1 MTDKSPYVVSLRKKL
16 TTGDT
21 KDEWGSLKHHAEDFA
36 ENYPSDFFNMLEE
49 FLKSDNFNIHSLCF
63 LVELYLRSID
73 KDSLFEK
80 TVVIFRNQDIN
91 RRKREQ
97 IISSL
102 NNLIRSN

>member
-16 TTGDT
+16 TTVDT

-63 LVELYLRSID
+63 LVELYLGDID
-73 KDSLFEK
+73 KESLFEK
-80 TVVIFRNQDIN
+80 TIVIFRNQDIN
-91 RRKREQ
+91 RRRREQ

-102 NNLIRSN
+102 NSLIRGN